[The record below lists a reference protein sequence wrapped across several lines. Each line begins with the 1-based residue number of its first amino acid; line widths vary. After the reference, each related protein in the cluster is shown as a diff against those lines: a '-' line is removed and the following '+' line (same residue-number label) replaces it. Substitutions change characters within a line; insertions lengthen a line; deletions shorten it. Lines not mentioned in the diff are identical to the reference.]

1 MFSIIRRFGAEFHRR
16 DDADRALALLAS
28 TAEPLS
34 GGENAAL
41 VLTAQLISVGLATPL
56 SISIAAGNRVL
67 ITGPSGAGKT
77 TLLETMIGWRPPT
90 FGVSTTSGRVG
101 VVRPSGHLLAGT
113 LRDNLCL
120 GVNHRDDD
128 VFSLLHELGLGDGQF
143 GDLDLAIGDDARTL
157 SSGERVKLLLARAL
171 LASCDVLVIDDVA
184 GVLDDESRQLLRGV
198 IERRPQLAIL
208 EAAIDRPLL
217 TTNDFVIA
225 LELHHA

>member
-1 MFSIIRRFGAEFHRR
+1 MCIR
-16 DDADRALALLAS
+16 DS
-28 TAEPLS
+28 
-34 GGENAAL
+34 
-41 VLTAQLISVGLATPL
+41 
-56 SISIAAGNRVL
+56 
-67 ITGPSGAGKT
+67 
-77 TLLETMIGWRPPT
+77 
-90 FGVSTTSGRVG
+90 
-101 VVRPSGHLLAGT
+101 
-113 LRDNLCL
+113 
-120 GVNHRDDD
+120 DDD

-184 GVLDDESRQLLRGV
+184 GVLDDESRQILRGV